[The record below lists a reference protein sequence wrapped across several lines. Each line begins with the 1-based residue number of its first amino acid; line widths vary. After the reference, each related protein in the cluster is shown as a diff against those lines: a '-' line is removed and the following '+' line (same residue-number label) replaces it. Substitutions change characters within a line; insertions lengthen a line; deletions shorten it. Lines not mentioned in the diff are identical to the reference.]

1 LKIDNR
7 SSELKSFIED
17 VSKFGVV
24 SVTTKHC
31 STSLVKIVAFQAQI
45 PQENKLGVTSQLT
58 KKTIVDFQPKVGRR
72 IRIHGS
78 DTEYYQSQFFWFPW
92 QTILFL
98 IPLANF
104 VLLTPSL
111 PLFVFQFYLNGR

>member
-1 LKIDNR
+1 MKLDF

-17 VSKFGVV
+17 GSKFGVV

-31 STSLVKIVAFQAQI
+31 STSLVK
-45 PQENKLGVTSQLT
+45 
-58 KKTIVDFQPKVGRR
+58 
-72 IRIHGS
+72 
-78 DTEYYQSQFFWFPW
+78 YYQSQFFWFPW

-104 VLLTPSL
+104 
-111 PLFVFQFYLNGR
+111 FY